1 MKKRPVTLA
10 SGQFGD
16 MSLEELCQMCRRIGY
31 EGIELAAHA
40 HFDVGKALEEPGYV
54 PWVKETLEKYGLKC
68 YAISAHLTGQCVG
81 DVWDPRLDHFAPA
94 EISGQPEKIRAWA
107 IAEMKRTVKAASMMG
122 VKVITGFTGS
132 PIWAWWYSYPQT
144 TREMIDDGYQLI
156 YDLWTPIFDVFDEYG
171 IQFALEVHP
180 TEIAYDYYSTEA
192 LLKKFNYRPTL
203 GINFDPSHLVWQGV
217 NELTFVRDFADRIYH
232 VHAKDVKINRNE
244 KAGILGSHI
253 EFGDTRRGWN
263 FVSVGQGDV
272 DFDGIIRELNQAGYE
287 GPISVEWE
295 DSGMEREFGAALAYR
310 YIDQMNFQPSEVAF
324 DAAFKND

>member
-81 DVWDPRLDHFAPA
+81 DVWDPRLDHFAPS

-156 YDLWTPIFDVFDEYG
+156 NDLWTPIFDVFDEYG

-324 DAAFKND
+324 DAALKND